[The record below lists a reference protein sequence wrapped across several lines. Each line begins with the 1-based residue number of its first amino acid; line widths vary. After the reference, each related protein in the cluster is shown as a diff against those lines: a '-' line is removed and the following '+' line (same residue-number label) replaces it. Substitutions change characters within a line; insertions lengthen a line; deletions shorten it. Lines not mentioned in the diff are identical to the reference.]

1 MFPEIKQ
8 TEIKTVREEKT
19 MKKLYFDIHRA
30 SLAPSGETNVDE
42 LNGKATKVIKKA

>member
-30 SLAPSGETNVDE
+30 SLTPSGEINMVE
-42 LNGKATKVIKKA
+42 LNGKATKIVKKA